1 MKLRTILLI
10 LGLLAFFSATTG
22 GYLYYSSLSKYALK
36 ETEIQAASHSEK
48 IKNLV
53 SSFLTNNLKAVRA
66 LAGLKELGQALVNPK
81 KIALS
86 KANFIL
92 DHFHDSLEAS
102 VVYLMDQKGQTIAS
116 SNRDDPNSFVGK
128 NYSFRPYFQQAMHGS
143 PAVYMALG
151 VTSIKRGVYY
161 SHPVYGNSTSRPI
174 GVVVVK
180 ASVEAI
186 EKEFFSP
193 MIHTPGMITFITGP
207 RGVVF
212 MSDHKELLFQVLWK
226 IADKD
231 LIEIAKSKQFG
242 KGPWEWAG
250 FKRKSKD
257 RVVDKAGSE
266 YLLFQNEIESLPSWN
281 VVHLSNLEVIS
292 KTISTPIVRTIGYT
306 IVALCV
312 FIGLSVLILYNM
324 AKSDIIRRI
333 DAEEALR
340 ESEEKYR
347 NLFNNAQVGLYRTRI
362 SDGKFVE
369 ANDALARMFG
379 YEDRADILDAE
390 YVTADNY
397 VDPGTRENLLA
408 ILSEH
413 GEFRNFEARL
423 YRKDRSVAWFRYSGR
438 IYPEKEY
445 IEGVA
450 ADITE
455 EKRLEEKLLQAQ
467 KMKAIGTLAGG
478 VAHDLNNIL
487 SGIVTYPELILLDL
501 PEDSPLRKPI
511 LTIQESGQKAA
522 VIVQD
527 LLTLAR
533 RGVAITEVVNLNDII
548 CDHLESPEHEKL
560 KSFHPGIDFEINLD
574 PDLLNTLGSPVHL
587 SKTITNLLSN
597 AAEATP
603 HAGTITV
610 STSNQYLDR
619 PVRSYEDV
627 QEGDYVVLSVVDS
640 GVGMSEENL
649 ARIFEPFYTKKVMG
663 RSGTGLGM
671 AVVWGTIKDHNGY
684 IDIESTSGKGTR
696 FDLYFPVTRRE
707 PAEKRV
713 AVSIEKFMGSEKILV
728 VDDIKEQRE
737 IASQILTKL
746 GYSVTTVSSGEEAV
760 EYMKENSAD
769 LLILDMIM
777 DPGIDGLDTYKK
789 IIQIH
794 PGQKAIIASGFSE
807 TDRVREAQR
816 LGAGKYIKKP
826 YALEKIGIAVRDA
839 LKK

>member
-1 MKLRTILLI
+1 LRKGCRDISIIDENGKVGGFFIDLLESI
-10 LGLLAFFSATTG
+10 AG
-22 GYLYYSSLSKYALK
+22 K
-36 ETEIQAASHSEK
+36 EDWEIEYVQ
-48 IKNLV
+48 
-53 SSFLTNNLKAVRA
+53 SSF
-66 LAGLKELGQALVNPK
+66 
-81 KIALS
+81 
-86 KANFIL
+86 
-92 DHFHDSLEAS
+92 
-102 VVYLMDQKGQTIAS
+102 
-116 SNRDDPNSFVGK
+116 
-128 NYSFRPYFQQAMHGS
+128 
-143 PAVYMALG
+143 
-151 VTSIKRGVYY
+151 
-161 SHPVYGNSTSRPI
+161 
-174 GVVVVK
+174 
-180 ASVEAI
+180 
-186 EKEFFSP
+186 
-193 MIHTPGMITFITGP
+193 
-207 RGVVF
+207 
-212 MSDHKELLFQVLWK
+212 
-226 IADKD
+226 
-231 LIEIAKSKQFG
+231 
-242 KGPWEWAG
+242 
-250 FKRKSKD
+250 
-257 RVVDKAGSE
+257 SE
-266 YLLFQNEIESLPSWN
+266 C
-281 VVHLSNLEVIS
+281 LSNLESGRIDLLGAIAYSESRGKLFDFTYESVFTNWGQMYINNKTDIESIIDLEGKKVAVLQGDIFFDDLRKLVNQFGIQCRFIEAFEYEDVLKLVEIGRCQAGLVSQIYGIQHERDYDIS
-292 KTISTPIVRTIGYT
+292 KSAILVSPKKIYWAAPKEKNQNILFALDRRIRELKSDEQSIYYEAINKWFGTGVKSKLGRWFKWIIISFLSLL
-306 IVALCV
+306 AL
-312 FIGLSVLILYNM
+312 FITSSLILRVQV
-324 AKSDIIRRI
+324 KSKTKELLIKNEELIEEIKNRRQV
-333 DAEEALR
+333 EEALR

-379 YEDRADILDAE
+379 YEDRADILEAE
-390 YVTADNY
+390 YVTANNY

-408 ILSEH
+408 ILREH

-423 YRKDRSVAWFRYSGR
+423 YRKDRSVAWFRYFGR
-438 IYPEKEY
+438 IYPEKGY

-455 EKRLEEKLLQAQ
+455 EKRLGEKLLQAK
-467 KMKAIGTLAGG
+467 KMEAIGTLAGG

-487 SGIVTYPELILLDL
+487 SGIVTYPGLILLDL

-511 LTIQESGQKAA
+511 LTIQDSGHKAA

-527 LLTLAR
+527 MLTLAR

-548 CDHLESPEHEKL
+548 NNHLESPEHEKL
-560 KSFHPGIDFEINLD
+560 KLFHLGIGFEIKLD

-619 PVRSYEDV
+619 PVRGYEDV
-627 QEGDYVVLSVVDS
+627 QEGDYAVLSVVDS
-640 GVGMSEENL
+640 GVGMSEEDL

-713 AVSIEKFMGSEKILV
+713 AVSIEEFMGSERILV
-728 VDDIKEQRE
+728 VDDIKEQGE
-737 IASQILTKL
+737 IASEVLTKL
-746 GYSVTTVSSGEEAV
+746 GYSVTTASSGEEAV

-807 TDRVREAQR
+807 TDRIREAQR

-826 YALEKIGIAVRDA
+826 YTLEKIGIAVRDA